1 MGIADV
7 DDEMMFGGAD
17 DVEQNP
23 ENALSTRRSAE
34 TCTTDL

>member
-23 ENALSTRRSAE
+23 ENALLTR
-34 TCTTDL
+34 

>member
-17 DVEQNP
+17 DVEQ
-23 ENALSTRRSAE
+23 ALKR
-34 TCTTDL
+34 DLDALIS